1 MATTRAERARRRAGA
16 RDPLGLRRAMSDR
29 LLQALIA
36 AMALLAALA
45 FAGAQAADSFAERW
59 RSGAE
64 SAVTVQVPDPSLTRM
79 ALALGVLSVMPE
91 VAEANPVDADR
102 LAELLRPWLGDQPAL
117 PLPGV
122 IEVRLRDLNADVA
135 LIGDKLAEAVPGA
148 VTEAHGVW
156 VARLAALA
164 NGVRGLALAA
174 LGLVAL
180 IAIAVVAVAVRAGIS
195 ARQESV
201 LVLHQLGATG
211 AEIAGRFARRAA
223 VLAICGGAA
232 GAVLAVPAFFVLA
245 RLAQP
250 FADAAPAAGL
260 AALPW
265 EQVPWADLALVPLA
279 AAAIGWLT
287 AQVVVRRWLARLP

>member
-1 MATTRAERARRRAGA
+1 MTRTERARRRAGA
-16 RDPLGLRRAMSDR
+16 RDPLGLKRAMSDR

-45 FAGAQAADSFAERW
+45 FAGARAADGFAERW

-64 SAVTVQVPDPSLTRM
+64 SAVTVQVPEPTLTRM

-91 VAEANPVDADR
+91 VAEANPVDAER
-102 LAELLRPWLGDQPAL
+102 MAELLRPWLGDQPAL

-135 LIGDKLAEAVPGA
+135 LIGDKVAEAVPGA

-164 NGVRGLALAA
+164 RGVRGIALAA
-174 LGLVAL
+174 LALVVL
-180 IAIAVVAVAVRAGIS
+180 IAVAVVAVAVRTGIA

-201 LVLHQLGATG
+201 LVMHQLGATG

-223 VLAICGGAA
+223 ALAFVGGAA
-232 GAVLAVPAFFVLA
+232 GAALAVPAFFVLA

-250 FADAAPAAGL
+250 FADRVPVQGLAGL
-260 AALPW
+260 PW
-265 EQVPWADLALVPLA
+265 DQVPWIHLALVPLA
-279 AAAIGWLT
+279 AAVIGWLT
-287 AQVVVRRWLARLP
+287 AQAVVRRWLARLP

>member
-1 MATTRAERARRRAGA
+1 MTKADRRLRRAGA

-29 LLQALIA
+29 LLQALVA

-45 FAGAQAADSFAERW
+45 FAGARAADGFAERW

-64 SAVTVQVPDPSLTRM
+64 AAVTVQVPEPSLTRM

-91 VAEANPVDADR
+91 VAEANPVDAER

-122 IEVRLRDLNADVA
+122 IEVRLRSLDADVTA
-135 LIGDKLAEAVPGA
+135 IGDRVAEAVPGA

-164 NGVRGLALAA
+164 RGVRGLALAA
-174 LGLVAL
+174 LVLVVLVAV
-180 IAIAVVAVAVRAGIS
+180 AVVAVAVRTGIA

-201 LVLHQLGATG
+201 LVMHQLGATG
-211 AEIAGRFARRAA
+211 SEIAGRFARRAA
-223 VLAICGGAA
+223 MLAFIGGAA
-232 GAVLAVPAFFVLA
+232 GAALAVPAFFVLA

-250 FADAAPAAGL
+250 FGATVPGEEL
-260 AALPW
+260 GALPW
-265 EQVPWADLALVPLA
+265 DRVPWIDLALVPAA
-279 AAAIGWLT
+279 AAAIGWLA
-287 AQVVVRRWLARLP
+287 AQMVVRRWLARLP